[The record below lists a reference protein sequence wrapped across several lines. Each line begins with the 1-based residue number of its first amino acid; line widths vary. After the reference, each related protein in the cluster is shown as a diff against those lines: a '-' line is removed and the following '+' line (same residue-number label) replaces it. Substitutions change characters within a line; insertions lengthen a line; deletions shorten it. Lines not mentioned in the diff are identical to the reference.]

1 MKHVHAVMRLVQYK
15 MFSPLAL
22 HLYCF
27 VLAYLLVLA
36 LLAPASLVSLLVR
49 QTGMPE
55 ISLVAPSGR
64 LWNGQA
70 EIWLHA
76 GQPQQAS
83 ALGTLAWHLQN
94 GLSTQPNLHLRW
106 NGQSAGLIKLKLL
119 DLTHFSVQV
128 QQLKL
133 SLPADTLGKLSP
145 LLMPLGLQGHLH
157 LECPDFALDGQG
169 WHGKCL
175 ARMAQVQSSL
185 TSIRPLGDYQLTLL
199 ADGQQATLEIDTLQG
214 KLQLQGTGQ
223 LTLTQAATNHRFSMR
238 PATPESLTMNGIAS
252 TDAEHQQGLQGLL
265 RVLGNPS
272 VNNSVNNTRFRWGF
286 TWQGS

>member
-1 MKHVHAVMRLVQYK
+1 MKRLHAVLRLAQYK
-15 MFSPLAL
+15 MLSPRAL

-27 VLAYLLVLA
+27 VLAYLLMLA
-36 LLAPASLVSLLVR
+36 ALAPASLVSALVL
-49 QTGMPE
+49 QTGVPS
-55 ISLVAPSGR
+55 ISLLAPSGR

-76 GQPQQAS
+76 GQAQQAVS
-83 ALGTLAWHLQN
+83 LGTLAWHLQS
-94 GLSTQPNLHLRW
+94 GLSAQPRLQLRW

-145 LLMPLGLQGHLH
+145 LLMPLGLQGHLY

-169 WHGKCL
+169 WHGTCK
-175 ARMAQVQSSL
+175 ARLAQVQSSL

-199 ADGQQATLEIDTLQG
+199 ADGQQATLAIDTLQG

-223 LTLTQAATNHRFSMR
+223 LMLTPVTTSHPLSML
-238 PATPESLTMNGIAS
+238 PATPESLNIQGIAS

-286 TWQGS
+286 TWQAS